1 MTTDDQ
7 VIAVPVARPD
17 LRHAGGHTS
26 PVDVEILGRRAR
38 PRRWG
43 PAAAG
48 VLACAVALL
57 GAVVPGPRSIP
68 AVAAARAHPVLAP
81 QSGSYVFTVR
91 FDGTTRDYRL
101 HVPPAATSGTPL
113 PLVLN
118 LHGATQN
125 AQLEEITSDMD
136 PNADMNGYLVA
147 YPDGTRISKVLTPDP
162 IAKDAQYGW
171 NAGQCCGLP
180 VTKHVNDVGFLL
192 EVIADVAAR
201 TPVDLRRV
209 YMTGISNGGMMAYAM
224 AAEASG
230 HFAAVSSVSGQVEIP
245 VIHPTRAV
253 PTMEFHSVDDPIAKF
268 DGTPNSNPLL
278 RLSVMQGIDQW
289 VKADGC
295 STTPQTGATIVGAAE
310 SISAGETA
318 TPVTY
323 THCRGGAEVALWR
336 FTGSGHVWPGSTLN
350 TGPEK
355 DWILAG
361 VGRGI
366 VLVDANETMWQFF
379 SRYSLPT
386 TPR

>member
-1 MTTDDQ
+1 MASIVLVGTLVWGAGPTSATT
-7 VIAVPVARPD
+7 A
-17 LRHAGGHTS
+17 
-26 PVDVEILGRRAR
+26 
-38 PRRWG
+38 
-43 PAAAG
+43 PAT
-48 VLACAVALL
+48 
-57 GAVVPGPRSIP
+57 
-68 AVAAARAHPVLAP
+68 HPVLAP
-81 QSGSYVFTVR
+81 QSGSYVFTLS
-91 FDGTTRDYRL
+91 FDGVQRDYRL
-101 HVPPAATSGTPL
+101 HVPPAASGGRPL

-162 IAKDAQYGW
+162 VAKNAQYGW

-180 VTKHVNDVGFLL
+180 VTKHINDVGFLL
-192 EVIADVAAR
+192 KVIADIAAR

-224 AAEASG
+224 AAEASD
-230 HFAAVSSVSGQVEIP
+230 HITAISSVSGQVEIP

-253 PTMEFHSVDDPIAKF
+253 PTMEFHSVNDPIAKF
-268 DGTPNSNPLL
+268 NGVPNANPLF

-295 STTPQTGATIVGAAE
+295 SSKPHSGATIVGAG

-318 TPVTY
+318 TPIAY
-323 THCRGGAEVALWR
+323 THCRSGAEVALWR

-355 DWILAG
+355 NWILAG

-366 VLVDANETMWQFF
+366 VLVNANETMWQFF
-379 SRYSLPT
+379 ERYSLSS

>member
-1 MTTDDQ
+1 VLLWPRLRRSGMTWAS
-7 VIAVPVARPD
+7 ILAVGVLLAT
-17 LRHAGGHTS
+17 LVLSAGPST
-26 PVDVEILGRRAR
+26 AATT
-38 PRRWG
+38 
-43 PAAAG
+43 AAA
-48 VLACAVALL
+48 
-57 GAVVPGPRSIP
+57 
-68 AVAAARAHPVLAP
+68 AHPVLAP
-81 QSGSYVFTVR
+81 HSGSYVFTFK
-91 FDGTTRDYRL
+91 FDGIQRDYRL
-101 HVPPAATSGTPL
+101 HVPPAASEGQPL

-147 YPDGTRISKVLTPDP
+147 YPNGTRISKVLTPDP
-162 IAKDAQYGW
+162 VAKNAQYGW

-192 EVIADVAAR
+192 KVIANIAAR

-224 AAEASG
+224 ASEASG
-230 HFAAVSSVSGQVEIP
+230 HFAAISSVSGQVEIP

-253 PTMEFHSVDDPIAKF
+253 PTMEFHSVNDPIAKF
-268 DGTPNSNPLL
+268 DGTPNTKNPLL

-295 STTPQTGATIVGAAE
+295 NAKPHTGATIVGAAG

-318 TPVTY
+318 TPITY
-323 THCRGGAEVALWR
+323 TDCRSGAEVALWR

-355 DWILAG
+355 NWILAG

-379 SRYSLPT
+379 ERYSLPS